1 MTSGFRTAAESNG
14 QPIESSHL
22 LTRGDSRMRIA
33 IVAPGAVGGYFG
45 VLLARSG
52 ENVGAL
58 ARGAH
63 LDTIAEHGLIAEGPR
78 GTFSARLDASDDAAK
93 LGEADIVLF
102 AVKLY

>member
-1 MTSGFRTAAESNG
+1 
-14 QPIESSHL
+14 
-22 LTRGDSRMRIA
+22 MRIA

-63 LDTIAEHGLIAEGPR
+63 LQLTC
-78 GTFSARLDASDDAAK
+78 
-93 LGEADIVLF
+93 
-102 AVKLY
+102 